1 MSRYINADKLIEHIT
16 NTADLGGWI
25 GEALQQIKQVAIKY
39 INLTPSIDIVRCKEC
54 ENFIPMT
61 HGCKRSPSV
70 EPWWEDDFCS
80 YGSRSEK
87 PNNSTRSILEQVGK
101 E

>member
-1 MSRYINADKLIEHIT
+1 MSRYIDADDVLELLNLMYDNQEDKDDPYNVGVMGAI
-16 NTADLGGWI
+16 NY
-25 GEALQQIKQVAIKY
+25 IKHKAP
-39 INLTPSIDIVRCKEC
+39 TIDIVRCGEC

-80 YGSRSEK
+80 YGERKESE
-87 PNNSTRSILEQVGK
+87 
-101 E
+101 